1 MTLQVGIDKI
11 SFYVPPYYVEMEALA
26 KARQVEVEK
35 FTIGIGQDEMA
46 VVTAEHDIVA
56 MAANAAEKI
65 LTDDDRASIDQI
77 IVATESS
84 FDFSKAV
91 STYLHHLLKIQPF
104 AKAYEVKEAC
114 FAGIAALEIG
124 CNYIRQHPTRKVLVV
139 TTDISRYGLN
149 TSGEVTQGA
158 GAVAFLLSANP
169 RIISFSTESV
179 SYTTHAFDFWRPVA
193 LDVALV
199 DGKFSTELYKDL
211 FIKIAQRFEE
221 KNSELFKKI
230 ETIVFHLP
238 FSKMGQ
244 KTLEAY
250 HDDTTTSLTQAEKT
264 NLINRWLTHYPASI
278 QLSKRIGNIY
288 TGAIFLSLL
297 SLLAYDDTLED
308 GDEIGLFSYGSGAVG
323 ELLVGTLVEGFKE
336 TLEKDELEKILA
348 ERIVIDI
355 PTYEAFFQSAIPQ
368 EAENY
373 ILPLQERT
381 QTPGFYLEKIK
392 NFQRFYS
399 YRKK

>member
-1 MTLQVGIDKI
+1 MTLHVGIDKI

-65 LTDDDRASIDQI
+65 LTDDDRESIDQI

-84 FDFSKAV
+84 FDFSKAI

-104 AKAYEVKEAC
+104 AKAYEIKEAC
-114 FAGIAALEIG
+114 YAGIAALEIG
-124 CNYIRQHPTRKVLVV
+124 CNYIRQYPTRKVLVV
-139 TTDISRYGLN
+139 TSDISRYGLN

-199 DGKFSTELYKDL
+199 DGKFSTALYKEL
-211 FIKIAQRFEE
+211 FINIAKRFEQ
-221 KNSELFKKI
+221 KNSELLKKLQ
-230 ETIVFHLP
+230 TIVFHLP
-238 FSKMGQ
+238 FSKMGK

-250 HDDTTTSLTQAEKT
+250 YEDNTTSLTQGEKSV
-264 NLINRWLTHYPASI
+264 LIARWLTHYSAST

-297 SLLAYDDTLED
+297 SLLAYDTTLKG

-323 ELLVGTLVEGFKE
+323 ELLVGTLAAGFKE
-336 TLEKDELEKILA
+336 GIKKDNIEKTLAKRVRVD
-348 ERIVIDI
+348 V

-368 EAENY
+368 DARNY
-373 ILPLQERT
+373 TPPLQEKT
-381 QTPGFYLEKIK
+381 QTPGFYLEKIE

-399 YRKK
+399 YRK